1 MAKAKRQLIP
11 ETKTKNIKTYVST
24 SAIFKKSGSRQLIVP
39 ATKRESRYQAQYNHQ
54 SVNGIVPCS
63 LKKHAKPPVHPL
75 STAFN
80 ERIELSR
87 EHIHANAAALTESVH
102 HSLADRLASASAQ
115 PDKLIKAGIALKE
128 EMLQPLD
135 DDQLQFASADG
146 VTKAKVLFGDCMQSF
161 RKTVIREEKALA
173 VLWKEWTEVQ
183 QELEDFAKE
192 MLGPDGLK
200 QFRNSAGNALGGQCG
215 EQQKKLT
222 EDVELDK
229 KRLEEE
235 VEKTTQQ
242 AMQKMLASEKEMDF
256 LQRKQRKGILSMWEA
271 QL

>member
-1 MAKAKRQLIP
+1 
-11 ETKTKNIKTYVST
+11 
-24 SAIFKKSGSRQLIVP
+24 
-39 ATKRESRYQAQYNHQ
+39 
-54 SVNGIVPCS
+54 
-63 LKKHAKPPVHPL
+63 
-75 STAFN
+75 
-80 ERIELSR
+80 
-87 EHIHANAAALTESVH
+87 
-102 HSLADRLASASAQ
+102 
-115 PDKLIKAGIALKE
+115 
-128 EMLQPLD
+128 MLQPLD

-242 AMQKMLASEKEMDF
+242 AMQKMLASEKVRCSLLLVPSCQGCNIISRIQEMDF